1 MPVGWEVTMT
11 GLIRTTAMAVGAV
24 GGLSGAMYGLL
35 FEQSKR
41 ARRTIG
47 KPHGQPLRADG
58 VYLPGGTG
66 PLPPS
71 DPRAAGALRFAVIG
85 DSSAAGLGADDTD
98 HLPGVLIARGLAEEA
113 GRPVRLD
120 TYAVSGSTSR
130 HLAPQVEL
138 ALVNTPDVA
147 LIIIG
152 ANDVTARIPPQ
163 QSAALLAEAVR
174 RLRAG
179 KVAVAV
185 GTCPDL
191 GVVRPIPQPL
201 RSLARTWALAIAK
214 QQRTAVLHAGG
225 HPVPMADLLA
235 AEFLSRDDFFSV
247 DRFHP
252 SAAGYRAAASV
263 LLPAVCAA
271 VGVWEGGPLPAP
283 PLRSAAVEASR
294 PTARLTA
301 AANRGLDRFLRRTE
315 LAAS

>member
-1 MPVGWEVTMT
+1 MT
-11 GLIRTTAMAVGAV
+11 GLIRTTAMAFGAV

-35 FEQSKR
+35 SEQSKR

-58 VYLPGGTG
+58 VYLPDGTG
-66 PLPPS
+66 PLPPT
-71 DPRAAGALRFAVIG
+71 DLRALGALRFAVLG
-85 DSSAAGLGADDTD
+85 DSSAAGLGVEDTQY
-98 HLPGVLIARGLAEEA
+98 LPGVLIARGLAQES
-113 GRPVRLD
+113 GLPVRLD

-152 ANDVTARIPPQ
+152 ANDVTARIQPQ
-163 QSAALLAEAVR
+163 QSGALLGEAVQ
-174 RLRAG
+174 RLRAVN
-179 KVAVAV
+179 VAVVV

-201 RSLARTWALAIAK
+201 RSVARTWGLNIAK
-214 QQRTAVLHAGG
+214 QQRIAVRRAGG
-225 HPVPMADLLA
+225 QAVPMADLLA
-235 AEFLSRDDFFSV
+235 AEFLSRDDYFSI

-252 SAAGYRAAASV
+252 SAAGYGAAAGV

-271 VGVWEGGPLPAP
+271 VGVWDGGPLPEQP
-283 PLRSAAVEASR
+283 RRSATAEAYR
-294 PTARLTA
+294 PTARLMA
-301 AANRGLDRFLRRTE
+301 VANRGLDRFLRRTE